1 MSLEKLHLEVSALE
15 QHITNHHIANP
26 KISKGAIGWHIDHSL
41 KVINNVSLALK
52 SSDPETYKNNFS
64 FLGKVFFVLGFFP
77 RGKAKAPQL
86 VRPPETILN
95 TDLLSQLDLAK
106 TNIDEISNVDKNAYF
121 THPLFGHINST
132 RVYRFLAM
140 HTHHHVKIIND
151 IMKAQIG

>member
-15 QHITNHHIANP
+15 QHITNHHLANL

-52 SSDPETYKNNFS
+52 RSDPETYKNNFT
-64 FLGKVFFVLGFFP
+64 FLGKVFFALGFFP
-77 RGKAKAPQL
+77 RGKAKVPQL
-86 VRPPETILN
+86 VRPPEIILK

-106 TNIDEISNVDKNAYF
+106 TNINALSNADKNAYF
-121 THPLFGHINST
+121 KHPLFGHINST

-140 HTHHHVKIIND
+140 HTHHHIKIIND
-151 IMKAQIG
+151 IMDA